1 MEQLRSAGSARD
13 AVIVV
18 RLPQEL
24 RDGLREQADREDRTL
39 TSLIR
44 VAARAYLEAVA
55 ARGEESRDLWSTG
68 DGRADR

>member
-39 TSLIR
+39 TSPRKHLGNGLLNLR
-44 VAARAYLEAVA
+44 SPLGMVVSRAP
-55 ARGEESRDLWSTG
+55 GCI
-68 DGRADR
+68 